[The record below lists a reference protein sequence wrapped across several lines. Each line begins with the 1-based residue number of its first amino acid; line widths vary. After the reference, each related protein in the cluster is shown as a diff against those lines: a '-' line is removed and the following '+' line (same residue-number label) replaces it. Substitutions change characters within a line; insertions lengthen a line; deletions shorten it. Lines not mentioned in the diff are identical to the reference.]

1 MFLWDFDTCN
11 SYIMILIS
19 KFKTMYSFYL
29 DNLNDIEIFL
39 NEVRQQGVYPLMTAV
54 TSIFSNT
61 FSSGYTFNI
70 NCPII
75 IFKIYQLI
83 TVIWFFIESRY
94 MAWQR
99 LIYLYE
105 NV

>member
-1 MFLWDFDTCN
+1 
-11 SYIMILIS
+11 MILIS
-19 KFKTMYSFYL
+19 KFQTMYSFYV

-83 TVIWFFIESRY
+83 VFHLITL
-94 MAWQR
+94 WQR